1 MTPMRLALKAL
12 SLQYVLFQAIS
23 PRGTFKNSNNLLIV
37 VLKMSQCIVLIDNNT
52 LLLMKI
58 YWSWG

>member
-1 MTPMRLALKAL
+1 MTPMLLALKAL

-23 PRGTFKNSNNLLIV
+23 LRGTFKNSNNLLIV

-58 YWSWG
+58 YWSRG